1 MKNKQFINKIRVYK
15 KIRKAKRGE
24 YYILKDNYF
33 EFNGKM

>member
-24 YYILKDNYF
+24 ILHFKR
-33 EFNGKM
+33 

>member
-33 EFNGKM
+33 DLMEKM